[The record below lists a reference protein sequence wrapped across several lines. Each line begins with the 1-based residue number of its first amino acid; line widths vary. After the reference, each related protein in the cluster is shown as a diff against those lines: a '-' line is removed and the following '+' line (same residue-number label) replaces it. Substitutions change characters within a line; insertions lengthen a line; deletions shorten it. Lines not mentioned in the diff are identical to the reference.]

1 MNINNMRSG
10 YVFTR
15 NPIIFTGNPGLLGS
29 KEVGHLFVE
38 MEGLTIFEG
47 RVSMPIKVN
56 LADIIDA
63 NAPYFT
69 DVPEGNTTPIYQVE
83 DPGELCCRG
92 MSVWVENNEGDDTD
106 PVEFIAIPGGISKQN
121 YRRFYNTG
129 NDIFTARFFN
139 PKGNY
144 FLTTRTAGWRISMKE
159 TEVAPLYFIFKTEQ
173 DITITE
179 KVGNNSIEF
188 GGYENGV
195 YALDINALRQRF
207 LDEYNVLSSQFDV
220 YTDQVFS
227 CRIVIERAETTRER
241 YRLKFRN
248 SLGVFEI
255 VELVGELTLTPS
267 YEEGEET
274 TFQRYDVATDDF
286 QTERERLPR
295 TLSITAQTGPK
306 RPEEIR
312 FLMDMIASDEV
323 YLLDLT
329 DLPVK
334 VIPSIEELQYRPR
347 PEGPENFTVKLEMA
361 DREINIMQDIIDGT
375 EGRKPRVFSKQFSE
389 QFN

>member
-1 MNINNMRSG
+1 MNISNMRSG
-10 YVFTR
+10 FVFTR
-15 NPIIFTGNPGLLGS
+15 NPIIYTGNPGLLGP
-29 KEVGHLFVE
+29 KEVGRLFVE

-69 DVPEGNTTPIYQVE
+69 DVPEGNTAPIYQVE
-83 DPGELCCRG
+83 DPGELYCR
-92 MSVWVENNEGDDTD
+92 SVAVWIENSEGDDPD

-121 YRRFYNTG
+121 YRRFYNTR

-159 TEVAPLYFIFKTEQ
+159 TEVAPLYFIFKTDQE
-173 DITITE
+173 ITITE
-179 KVGNNSIEF
+179 KVSNNSIEF
-188 GGYENGV
+188 GEYENGV

-207 LDEYNVLSSQFDV
+207 FDEYNVLSSQFDV

-227 CRIVIERAETTRER
+227 CRIVIERVETIRER

-255 VELVGELTLTPS
+255 IELVGELTLTPS
-267 YEEGEET
+267 YGEGDET
-274 TFQRYDVATDDF
+274 TFQRYDMATDDF

-347 PEGPENFTVKLEMA
+347 PEGPENFSVKLEMA

>member
-1 MNINNMRSG
+1 MNISNMLAG

-29 KEVGHLFVE
+29 NEVGKLFIK
-38 MEGLTIFEG
+38 MEGTTIFEG
-47 RVSMPIKVN
+47 RVSIPIRVN

-63 NAPYFT
+63 NTAYFK
-69 DVPEGNTTPIYQVE
+69 DVPEDNTNPIYQIE
-83 DPGELCCRG
+83 DSGELYIRNV
-92 MSVWVENNEGDDTD
+92 SVWVENSEGDDTD
-106 PVEFIAIPGGISKQN
+106 PVEFIAFPGGISKQN
-121 YRRFYNTG
+121 YRRLYNTE

-159 TEVAPLYFIFKTEQ
+159 TEVVPLYFTFKTGQ
-173 DITITE
+173 CITIVE
-179 KVGNNSIEF
+179 KVDDNSISF
-188 GGYENGV
+188 GEYGVGV
-195 YALDINALRQRF
+195 YALDINALRLRF
-207 LDEYNVLSSQFDV
+207 FNEYNILSSQFDV
-220 YTDQVFS
+220 YTDNIFS
-227 CRIVIERAETTRER
+227 CRIVIEHVESAYER

-248 SLGVFEI
+248 SFGVFEMI
-255 VELVGELTLTPS
+255 ELVGELTLTPS

-274 TFQRYDVATDDF
+274 TFQRYDIATDDF

-295 TLSITAQTGPK
+295 TVSITAKTGPK
-306 RPEEIR
+306 RPEEVR

-329 DLPVK
+329 NLPIK
-334 VIPSIEELQYRPR
+334 VIPSIDELQYSPR
-347 PEGPENFTVKLEMA
+347 PEKPENFTVKLETA

-375 EGRKPRVFSKQFSE
+375 ESRKPRVFSKQFSE